1 MNKSSERESV
11 HGGAREYPRY
21 VFLPLARISFSFLE
35 NLTVHPSVRVALLPS

>member
-11 HGGAREYPRY
+11 VERESILAMP
-21 VFLPLARISFSFLE
+21 FLPLARISFSFLE